1 MPVYELIRHDS
12 DTADREY
19 TTPDGRFPSV
29 TAVLSGSRDQSGL
42 EAWRESIGQ
51 ERARVI
57 TETACF
63 RGSALHSGI
72 ETFLTDGS
80 TPAFSFLVT
89 PFWKSV
95 EPFVRTVEHPLL
107 MEAPVWHPAG
117 YAGTVDCVAY
127 LPESGSQPYLLDWKS
142 ATKPCNPIKLYEYSL
157 QLAAYRAALN
167 YVYRPQGLNI
177 TTAKLVVAIPSRQ
190 AQVETYDEDAL
201 NQLFR
206 HFEARMQRYTY
217 ARKTKKK

>member
-42 EAWRESIGQ
+42 EAWRESVGQ

-142 ATKPCNPIKLYEYSL
+142 ATKPCNPQKKYEYAI
-157 QLAAYRAALN
+157 QLGAYTAALN
-167 YVYRPQGLNI
+167 HVYKPQGLCI
-177 TTAKLVVAIPSRQ
+177 TEACLVVAMPCQ
-190 AQVETYDEDAL
+190 APQVERYGEDDL
-201 NQLFR
+201 RQLFR
-206 HFEARMQRYTY
+206 HFQARLERYTY
-217 ARKTKKK
+217 AKRSRR